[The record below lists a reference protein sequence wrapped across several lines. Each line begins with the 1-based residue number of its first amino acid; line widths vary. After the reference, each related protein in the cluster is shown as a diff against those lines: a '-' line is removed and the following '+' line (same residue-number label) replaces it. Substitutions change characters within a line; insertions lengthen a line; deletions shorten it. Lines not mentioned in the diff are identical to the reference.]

1 MNLPLAA
8 RPVPQLDPVHDG
20 RHRLRDLPL
29 ERESIPYVISLP
41 EHGLATA
48 IYTWVSK
55 DHLGGALFGVL
66 GPTVGSAPIFEAV
79 DGIAMGPDRNFD
91 DWKVGPV
98 HLLQDLRMQSSRLRA
113 TSARAQLDITFE
125 AFHPAYAY
133 GFHPEG
139 CPAYAAT
146 NRIEQAGRVR
156 GTLVLDGKSFAIDT
170 TGARDH
176 SWGTRDWNLPQ
187 HWKWVHAQ
195 SGETAVH
202 FWQIQVEGRID
213 LRGFV
218 HRDGLMAEV
227 SAVDVDFALDGQ
239 ARQQRIDAT
248 VHDTAGRIT
257 RVCGEYFAHFPVV
270 PVPNCTLLEGALRCE
285 IDGRAAT
292 GWTEFMW
299 PTAYL
304 DYLKAQ
310 RAAE

>member
-1 MNLPLAA
+1 MNPPLAT

-55 DHLGGALFGVL
+55 DHLSGSLFGVL
-66 GPTVGSAPIFEAV
+66 GPAVEGGPIFEAV
-79 DGIAMGPDRNFD
+79 DGIAVGAERDFD
-91 DWKVGPV
+91 DWHVGPV
-98 HLLQDLRMQSSRLRA
+98 HLSQDLRIQTSRLRA
-113 TSARAQLDITFE
+113 TAARAQLDVRFE
-125 AFHPAYAY
+125 ALHPAYAY

-139 CPAYAAT
+139 CPPYAAT

-156 GTLVLDGKSFAIDT
+156 GVLIVDGKPYTIDT

-176 SWGTRDWNLPQ
+176 SWGTRDWSLPQ
-187 HWKWVHAQ
+187 HWKWLHAQ
-195 SGETAVH
+195 SGETCVH

-213 LRGFV
+213 LRGYV
-218 HRDGLMAEV
+218 QHDGLMAEV
-227 SAVDVDFALDGQ
+227 RAVDVDFALDAQ

-248 VHDTAGRIT
+248 VQDTAGRIT
-257 RVCGEYFAHFPVV
+257 RIRGDYFAHFPVL
-270 PVPNCTLLEGALRCE
+270 PVPGCTLIEGAMRCE
-285 IDGRAAT
+285 VDGRAAT

-304 DYLKAQ
+304 DDLKAR
-310 RAAE
+310 RAAG